1 MPITFRNIAAAALLS
16 VTFSA
21 SAALAGGV
29 SARIEGPAK
38 SGEYTVRTYQCSNP
52 AALKVTV
59 WAEGVVDGKRQTV
72 PVVVLKTKTKGVYQF
87 TRTWPENG
95 QWAIRMALAGAGH
108 SPVTLTSL
116 GEKGSVKANCLIWD
130 GDGQR
135 ELAAILAGDDGC

>member
-1 MPITFRNIAAAALLS
+1 MPIMFRTIAATALLS
-16 VTFSA
+16 VTYV

-29 SARIEGPAK
+29 SARIEGPGK
-38 SGEYTVRTYQCSNP
+38 SGAYTVRTYQCSNP

-72 PVVVLKTKTKGVYQF
+72 PVAIQKTKTKGVYQF

-95 QWAIRMALAGAGH
+95 QWAIRMALAGGGH

-135 ELAAILAGDDGC
+135 ELAAILNGDDGC